1 MNWIIAMVSGLV
13 LGWLAEWLIDA
24 SFWRKRRICTDN
36 EAALESSVSHLRT
49 ENESLLSQIQNFTK
63 QATQTQT
70 SQHANYETL
79 LTDFNRQSG
88 EMATLRSN
96 LTELHACKAQVS
108 SLTAELKSSGS
119 RIGDLNV
126 QIGEHQTA
134 RTRLETQL
142 AELRTQMSNDTSYET
157 LLTDYNRQSGELSGL
172 RSELTE
178 LHTYKTQVSSL
189 TADLD
194 ASKNRIGQLGEQ
206 ISEQHTVRAGL
217 EAQVAEL
224 KQVAEL
230 RQAAELAQLTK
241 LQKQTSHEANYET
254 LLTDFNRQ
262 SGELSGLRSELT
274 ELHACKGQVSSLTAD
289 LKSSGERIGELNAQI
304 DEQQTVRIRLET
316 QVAELTQLV
325 ELGQVTES
333 DKQNGDN
340 SNYETLLTD
349 YTRQS
354 GELTELRSE
363 LAVLQPYKTQVS
375 SLTADLQS
383 SNERIGQLNVQISE
397 HHTLRAGLEAQLAEF
412 QTYKEQITT
421 LTSSAAST
429 KTQIRELKRELN
441 KCQTVRVGVQSQL
454 IDLRT
459 RHAVNI
465 EQAVEA
471 QNLGMIWGITKPVN
485 NELLA
490 QGIITYH
497 QLASAKLRDVETAVS
512 LASRHY
518 RNMNHTA
525 IHKLWIEQAQIAS
538 VGQWEQ
544 LAQWQSD
551 QFDVR
556 SGRDDLQLLWG
567 IGPKIEGI
575 LNAHGIYLWS
585 QIAAIPAE
593 RLTEILR
600 QAGERYRLSS
610 DKLHTTWPE
619 QAQLAD
625 LGRMAELKKLK
636 AGMTW
641 SKVNK
646 GS

>member
-36 EAALESSVSHLRT
+36 EMALETSVNHLQE
-49 ENESLLSQIQNFTK
+49 ENKSLLSQIQTFTK

-70 SQHANYETL
+70 SHHANYETL

-88 EMATLRSN
+88 ELATLRGE

-108 SLTAELKSSGS
+108 SLTAELKLSGS

-126 QIGEHQTA
+126 QIGEQQTA
-134 RTRLETQL
+134 RTRLEAQL

-157 LLTDYNRQSGELSGL
+157 LLTDYNRQSEELAGL
-172 RSELTE
+172 RSELGE
-178 LHTYKTQVSSL
+178 LYTYKAQVSSL

-194 ASKNRIGQLGEQ
+194 ASKNWIGQLDGQIGE
-206 ISEQHTVRAGL
+206 HNTVRARL

-224 KQVAEL
+224 KQ
-230 RQAAELAQLTK
+230 AAELAQAADLR
-241 LQKQTSHEANYET
+241 KQTSHETSYET

-262 SGELSGLRSELT
+262 SGKLAELRSELT
-274 ELHACKGQVSSLTAD
+274 ELNTCRARLSSLTAELD
-289 LKSSGERIGELNAQI
+289 TSNAHIGELNMQI
-304 DEQQTVRIRLET
+304 GEQQTVRARLEA
-316 QVAELTQLV
+316 QVAELTQV
-325 ELGQVTES
+325 IELAQVTES
-333 DKQNGDN
+333 EKQNGRHN
-340 SNYETLLTD
+340 KYETLLTD
-349 YTRQS
+349 YNRQS
-354 GELTELRSE
+354 GELTTLRGE
-363 LAVLQPYKTQVS
+363 LAELQPYKAQVS
-375 SLTADLQS
+375 SLTAELQS

-397 HHTLRAGLEAQLAEF
+397 HHMLRARLETQLAEF
-412 QTYKEQITT
+412 ETYKGQIAT
-421 LTSSAAST
+421 LTSEAVSS

-441 KCQTVRVGVQSQL
+441 KCQTVRAGVQSQL

-465 EQAVEA
+465 EQAVQG

-485 NELLA
+485 NELSA

-497 QLASAKLRDVETAVS
+497 QLATAKLRDVETAVS
-512 LASRHY
+512 LAARHY
-518 RNMNHTA
+518 HNMNHTA
-525 IHKLWIEQAQIAS
+525 IHKLWMEQAHIAS
-538 VGQWEQ
+538 AGQWEQ

-551 QFDVR
+551 KFDVR

-575 LNAHGIYLWS
+575 LNKHGIYLWS

-636 AGMTW
+636 AGLNW